1 MCSSAV
7 HRIEHGDGLQARPRL
22 CCELAAG
29 SAPTGPFTAVG
40 LLRVSVQKTD
50 PHSHRRDRRCA
61 AHSDPAGRKVIDISC
76 KSTIVAVMP
85 KAVQFDSYGGV
96 GVLEVRDVPRPVP
109 EAGEVLVEVRAAGI
123 NPSEAV
129 IRSGALAEQFPATFP
144 SGQGS
149 DLAGVVA
156 ELGSGVSDFAV
167 GDEVIGFSMRRSS
180 HAEYVTVPANQLTA
194 KPSEVSWEVAG
205 SLFVAGATAY
215 AAVRAVRLE
224 PGETVAIAGAA
235 GGVGSIAVQLARRA
249 GATVLGIAG
258 PSNDAWLADHGAVP
272 VNYGDDL
279 PARLRAAAPS
289 GHIDPLVD
297 FFGGGYV
304 AMAVEDLKVPRDRV
318 DTITDFAAVERF
330 GVLSVGGAD
339 AATAAVVAELADL
352 VARGELEVPIA
363 AVFALD
369 DVRDAFR
376 EVELRHTRGKLV
388 LRP

>member
-1 MCSSAV
+1 MS
-7 HRIEHGDGLQARPRL
+7 
-22 CCELAAG
+22 
-29 SAPTGPFTAVG
+29 
-40 LLRVSVQKTD
+40 
-50 PHSHRRDRRCA
+50 
-61 AHSDPAGRKVIDISC
+61 
-76 KSTIVAVMP
+76 

-96 GVLEVRDVPRPVP
+96 DVLVVREVPRPVP
-109 EAGEVLVEVRAAGI
+109 EAGEVLVELRAAGI

-129 IRSGALAEQFPATFP
+129 IRNGTLADQFPATFP

-156 ELGSGVSDFAV
+156 ELGSGISDFAV

-180 HAEYVTVPANQLTA
+180 HAEYVTVPATQLTA
-194 KPSEVSWEVAG
+194 KPSGVSWEVAG

-215 AAVRAVRLE
+215 AAVQSVRLV
-224 PGETVAIAGAA
+224 PGETVAVAGAA
-235 GGVGSIAVQLARRA
+235 GGVGSIAVQLAQRT

-258 PSNDAWLADHGAVP
+258 PANDGWLADHGVVP

-289 GHIDPLVD
+289 GHIDALLD

-304 AMAVEDLKVPRDRV
+304 AMAIEDLEVPRDRV
-318 DTITDFAAVERF
+318 DTIADFAAVEQF
-330 GVLSVGGAD
+330 GVMSVGGAD
-339 AATAAVVAELADL
+339 AATAAVVAELAEL

-363 AVFALD
+363 GVFALE

-376 EVELRHTRGKLV
+376 QVELRHTRGKVV
-388 LRP
+388 LRMGTNM